1 MTVRKYTS
9 RSQQTTITSAITSGA
24 SSMTVASA
32 SAILGGIAPSSI
44 TGGVTFTLVIDPDT
58 ALEEILDVTGASSS
72 TFTISRGIDGS
83 SPQDHSA
90 GAVVRHMLIG
100 RDVREPNTHA
110 ETGTGVHGLA
120 STSVVV
126 GTFDTQT
133 LLNKTL
139 TSPTISGSPTIT
151 GLGTPSAS
159 SDAAPKS
166 YVDGLI
172 TTNQSYATA
181 AATSAS
187 SAATSASSAVTSA
200 TSSAS
205 SASAALSS
213 ANSAATS
220 ATAAATSATSAAAS
234 ATAAATSAASSA
246 ASTSA
251 AAASAT
257 AAATSATSAAASAT
271 AAATSATSAATQ
283 ATAAAT
289 SASSAATQATAAATS
304 ATSAAASATTA
315 ANSVATISSYATA
328 AATSANSAATSA
340 TAAATSATSAAASAT
355 AASTSATSAS
365 NSLTSITGLTGAGI
379 VRDMGS
385 ITDADTTTTSYIN
398 ISTLTSQAQTSA
410 TSAATSASSALTS
423 QTAAA
428 TSATSAAASAT
439 AAATSAT
446 SAAASATAAA
456 TSAASAAA
464 AVTSAVPLSGGTM
477 TGFLTLSAD
486 PTSNLHAV
494 TKQYA
499 DAITAAINFHAPVAR
514 ATTAN
519 LTGTYNNGSSSG
531 VGATFTV
538 TATGR
543 LALDGGN
550 VNTND
555 RVLLKN
561 QTTDLQNGIYVVT
574 NQGSAGV
581 SAVLTRATDYDNNVE
596 VSNGDILFCT
606 LGTQNAGVTFVN
618 TSTNP
623 VTIGTSSII
632 FSVYTSASLPTQT
645 GNAGK
650 YLTTDGT
657 TPSWASVTTDP
668 KPDIFMMMGA

>member
-1 MTVRKYTS
+1 MTTRKYTS
-9 RSQQTTITSAITSGA
+9 RSQQTTLTSAVTSGA
-24 SSMTVASA
+24 AVLPVVAA
-32 SAILGGIAPSSI
+32 TTLLGGTTI
-44 TGGVTFTLVIDPDT
+44 TTGQTFTAVIDPDT
-58 ALEEILDVTGASSS
+58 ALEEIVDVTAVSGNNL
-72 TFTISRGIDGS
+72 TITRAIDGS
-83 SPQDHSA
+83 SAQDHSA
-90 GAVVRHMLIG
+90 GAVVRHMIIG
-100 RDVREPNTHA
+100 RDLREANEHIEKSTN
-110 ETGTGVHGLA
+110 VHGLA
-120 STSVVV
+120 V
-126 GTFDTQT
+126 GVTLVGDTATQT
-133 LLNKTL
+133 LTNKTL

-159 SDAAPKS
+159 SDAVPKS

-172 TTNQSYATA
+172 TSNQSYATA
-181 AATSAS
+181 AATSAT
-187 SAATSASSAVTSA
+187 SAATSASSALTSQTAAATSA
-200 TSSAS
+200 TSAAASATAAATSAASAATSASSAATQATAAATSAASAAASTSAAATSAASAAISATAAATSATSAAASATAAATSAS
-205 SASAALSS
+205 SASTQATAAATSASSAAASATTAANSVATITTSANSAATS

-234 ATAAATSAASSA
+234 ATAAATSA
-246 ASTSA
+246 
-251 AAASAT
+251 
-257 AAATSATSAAASAT
+257 
-271 AAATSATSAATQ
+271 
-283 ATAAAT
+283 
-289 SASSAATQATAAATS
+289 
-304 ATSAAASATTA
+304 
-315 ANSVATISSYATA
+315 
-328 AATSANSAATSA
+328 
-340 TAAATSATSAAASAT
+340 
-355 AASTSATSAS
+355 TSAS
-365 NSLTSITGLTGAGI
+365 NTLTSITGLTGAGI

-410 TSAATSASSALTS
+410 TSAATSASSAATS

-456 TSAASAAA
+456 TSAASAAVA
-464 AVTSAVPLSGGTM
+464 ATSAVQLSGGTM

-514 ATTAN
+514 ASTAN
-519 LTGTYNNGSSSG
+519 LTGTYNNGTSG
-531 VGATFTV
+531 VGATFTL

-550 VNTND
+550 VSTND

-561 QTTDLQNGIYVVT
+561 QTTDLQNGIYIVT
-574 NQGSAGV
+574 NQGSGGV
-581 SAVLTRATDYDNNVE
+581 SAVLTRTTDYDNNVE
-596 VSNGDILFCT
+596 VSNGDIVFCT
-606 LGTQNAGVTFVN
+606 AGTQNAGVTFVN

-623 VTIGTSSII
+623 VTIGTSSIT

-657 TPSWASVTTDP
+657 TPSWGAVTTDP
-668 KPDIFMMMGA
+668 KADIFMMMGA

>member
-151 GLGTPSAS
+151 GLGTPTAS

-187 SAATSASSAVTSA
+187 SAATSATAAATSA
-200 TSSAS
+200 TSAA
-205 SASAALSS
+205 ASATAASTS

-220 ATAAATSATSAAAS
+220 ATAAATSATSAATQ
-234 ATAAATSAASSA
+234 ATAAATSATSAAASASSITGSVTA
-246 ASTSA
+246 AATSA
-251 AAASAT
+251 TSAAASAT

-271 AAATSATSAATQ
+271 AAATSATSANTY

-289 SASSAATQATAAATS
+289 SANSAATS
-304 ATSAAASATTA
+304 ATSAAG
-315 ANSVATISSYATA
+315 SVSSINAYATA

-355 AASTSATSAS
+355 AASTSATSAA
-365 NSLTSITGLTGAGI
+365 NTLTSITGLTGAGI

-519 LTGTYNNGSSSG
+519 LTGTYNNGTSG
-531 VGATFTV
+531 VGATFTL

-543 LALDGGN
+543 LSFDGGN

-574 NQGSAGV
+574 NQGSGGV
-581 SAVLTRATDYDNNVE
+581 SAVLTRAIDYDNGFE
-596 VSNGDILFCT
+596 ISNGDIVFCT

-623 VTIGTSSII
+623 VTIGTSSIT